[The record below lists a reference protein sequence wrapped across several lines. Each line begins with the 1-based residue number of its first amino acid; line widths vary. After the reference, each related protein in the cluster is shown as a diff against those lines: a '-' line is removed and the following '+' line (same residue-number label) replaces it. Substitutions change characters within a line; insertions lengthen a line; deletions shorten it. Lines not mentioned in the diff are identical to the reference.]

1 MSIRGIDVS
10 SYQGKPNWPEVAASG
25 VKFAILRILN
35 SKGVDSSFEHNYAGC
50 VANGILKGVYRF
62 SYAMSVAEAK
72 EEAKEV
78 LQTLTGR
85 QLDLGVWLDLEWGNQ
100 RALGAAKVK
109 EIAKAWMQ
117 VIRDGGYECNIY
129 CNYDWYKNVCG
140 GLDAKYWI
148 ARYPKEDD
156 GSMKKSLKP
165 DVGEAIW
172 QFSSKGRVPGI
183 SGNVDM
189 DIMYEEIMDY
199 IPEAP
204 AEVPEPVFDEEAV
217 GSLQEALNADGIEDE
232 NGNALKV
239 DKKKGPLTESA
250 IRKVLLKSGAFDTSR
265 GRYTVGSTGQIV
277 KWLQM
282 RLNTVIGN
290 EIIQLLGEALEPDG
304 KLGADTRLAIG
315 LLQELR
321 GLKQDY
327 IAGVD
332 TITELMKAV

>member
-10 SYQGKPNWPEVAASG
+10 SYQKKPDWAEVAASG
-25 VKFAILRILN
+25 VEFAIIRILK
-35 SKGVDSSFEHNYAGC
+35 SYGMDASFEHNYAGC
-50 VANGILKGVYRF
+50 AANGIAKGVYRY
-62 SYAMSVAEAK
+62 SYAMSV
-72 EEAKEV
+72 EEAKKEAGEV
-78 LQTLTGR
+78 LQVLAGR
-85 QLDLGVWLDLEWGNQ
+85 HLELGVWLDLEWKNQ
-100 RALGAAKVK
+100 RALGADMVK

-148 ARYPKEDD
+148 ARRPKEDD
-156 GSMKKSLKP
+156 GTMKESLKP
-165 DVGEAIW
+165 NIGEAIW
-172 QFSSKGRVPGI
+172 QFSSKGMVPGI

-189 DIMYEEIMDY
+189 DIMYENIMDY

-217 GSLQEALNADGIEDE
+217 GSLQEALNADNIKDK
-232 NGNALKV
+232 NGNVLEV

-250 IRKVLLKSGAFDTSR
+250 IRKVLLKSGAFDTSK
-265 GRYTVGSTGQIV
+265 GRYTVGSTGQVV

-290 EIIQLLGEALEPDG
+290 EIIQLLSEALEPDG

-315 LLQELR
+315 LFQEMR
-321 GLKQDY
+321 GLKQEY
-327 IAGVD
+327 IAGVN
-332 TITELMKAV
+332 TITELLKAV

>member
-10 SYQGKPNWPEVAASG
+10 SYQKKPNWAEVAASG
-25 VKFAILRILN
+25 VTFAIIRILK
-35 SKGVDSSFEHNYAGC
+35 SSGMDGSFEHNYAGC

-62 SYAMSVAEAK
+62 SYAMSV
-72 EEAKEV
+72 EEAKKEAEEV
-78 LQTLTGR
+78 LQALAGR
-85 QLDLGVWLDLEWGNQ
+85 HLDLGVWLDLEWKSQ

-129 CNYDWYKNVCG
+129 CNHDWYKNVCG
-140 GLDAKYWI
+140 GLDAKYWV
-148 ARYPKEDD
+148 ARYPAEDNGTMKE
-156 GSMKKSLKP
+156 SLKP

-189 DIMYEEIMDY
+189 DIMYENIMDY
-199 IPEAP
+199 IPKKPTETQ
-204 AEVPEPVFDEEAV
+204 PVFDEEAT
-217 GSLQEALNADGIEDE
+217 GSLQEALNADDIKDK

-250 IRKVLLKSGAFDTSR
+250 IRKALLKSGAFDTSK
-265 GRYTVGSTGQIV
+265 GRYTVGSIGQVV

-290 EIIQLLGEALEPDG
+290 EIIELLGVALEPDG

-315 LLQELR
+315 LFQELR

-327 IAGVD
+327 IAGVN
-332 TITELMKAV
+332 TITELLKAV